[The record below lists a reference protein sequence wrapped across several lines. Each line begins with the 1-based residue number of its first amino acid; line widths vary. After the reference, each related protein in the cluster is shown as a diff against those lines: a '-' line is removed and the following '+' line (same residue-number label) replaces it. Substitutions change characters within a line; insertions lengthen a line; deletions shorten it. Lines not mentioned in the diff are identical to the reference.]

1 MAKIQIIMAV
11 TLDGFLPR
19 KEEALMQWVRENT
32 RHGFPYWQE
41 EATILICPL
50 YEVMDLMDVAH
61 RYDEDCIYLATVQD
75 EKSAEYGCGL
85 FRYNLVDE
93 IVLYLLPFSYGKGM
107 SLTADFHFSHWKLCA
122 CKSYSNGICRLIY
135 ARNR

>member
-1 MAKIQIIMAV
+1 MGQGEY
-11 TLDGFLPR
+11 TTWLS
-19 KEEALMQWVRENT
+19 
-32 RHGFPYWQE
+32 
-41 EATILICPL
+41 ILAGGSYHSYLSFIRSD
-50 YEVMDLMDVAH
+50 DLMDVAH